1 MDAARLSRPT
11 EQKCNA
17 MRTMAHDR
25 KTGRQDERGRKVE
38 RRSMETDEFDYLVV
52 ACTHSGPL
60 LSNDGNALLI
70 GVSIRRFEEPTATE
84 VRLSLYRA
92 RLGGDRRVD
101 GPDADGP
108 AAKEKGKNLLWS
120 RKEDKSPSVERRSDP
135 VGESEESSSLHGDD

>member
-1 MDAARLSRPT
+1 
-11 EQKCNA
+11 
-17 MRTMAHDR
+17 
-25 KTGRQDERGRKVE
+25 
-38 RRSMETDEFDYLVV
+38 METDEFDYLVV

-70 GVSIRRFEEPTATE
+70 GVSIRRFEEPTAT
-84 VRLSLYRA
+84 VVGLFLYRA

-108 AAKEKGKNLLWS
+108 AAKVHSPEKHDAFGI
-120 RKEDKSPSVERRSDP
+120 EDKSPSVERRSDP